1 MIDELDHLR
10 EDTRLASL
18 LTHYAEREAIDPEAW
33 QDRLGELDGVPPET
47 LVKLH
52 GALLAFD
59 WLEQNT
65 GATPVLQPGAVP
77 LCYRITP
84 AGRRA
89 LRNAWRPRDE
99 DEAQAA

>member
-1 MIDELDHLR
+1 MFDELDHLR
-10 EDTRLASL
+10 EDARLAAL
-18 LTHYAEREAIDPEAW
+18 MTHYAECGDADAEAW
-33 QDRLGELDGVPPET
+33 QDRLMALDGVLPET

-65 GATPVLQPGAVP
+65 GAVVAGGPGSVP
-77 LCYRITP
+77 QCYRITA

-89 LRNAWRPRDE
+89 LRKAKLPRE
-99 DEAQAA
+99 DDLAEAA